1 MRRIYIVVSILLLLS
16 LVHKHTIVS
25 AAAPHLYVKE
35 WDYLVTQSVIQEDE
49 LETNWKDAITRMEAV
64 IYLARALKLEPPAQ
78 PAVTTTESTEQ
89 AETISVE
96 ESEQVEE
103 VEEPSEDRNEEQE
116 GAEVNITEEQVTSET
131 NDSSTD
137 EETITVEIE
146 IEEAPIQQGVI
157 GEESVEEEITS
168 DEPQLEI
175 QTTKTSLFTDVS
187 VTHENYWMLEEFHK
201 RGILKGFPDGSF
213 RPDQSLNRADMA
225 LVITAT
231 FGLKGSTT
239 GMFKDVPKHMYFHN
253 AVQSLL
259 ANTITAGYPDFTY
272 RPQVAT
278 THEHVLLFIARSMDP
293 SFRVKITLP
302 PPPPPPPPAPKACE
316 VKVSKPVTKIAVQA
330 ANFWKK
336 PGMSRPIDAPAT
348 VNPTDLRRWSKSL
361 TESQSWWLVQQ
372 TDTQALYGDKVSTI
386 QTSGSWVKVATK
398 DQWVP
403 YNAGGYPGWVPSSQL
418 TKSYYDYTNCRIAI
432 VHAKTTWLK
441 DNSTNKNTVEISY
454 STILPVVGEGKD
466 YWIVAAPNDKKMR
479 VAKTDVKVHKNYA
492 AVPKPSATTVIN
504 EAKRFL
510 GLRYIWSGTSA
521 YGFDCSGILYAIMRT
536 HGVLIPRDS
545 FYQATKGTWVSKAN
559 LRAGDFVFFAGNNGT
574 GKVYHVGLYLG
585 NGMMLHAPNAS
596 SVVKTERYDNGA
608 YKRNYYTARR
618 YVY

>member
-1 MRRIYIVVSILLLLS
+1 MKRVFVLLSALLIFS
-16 LVHKHTIVS
+16 LVHKNSVAI
-25 AAAPHLYVKE
+25 AAVPQLYVKE
-35 WDYLVTQSVIQEDE
+35 WEYLVTQTVIQEDE

-64 IYLARALKLEPPAQ
+64 VYLARALKLEPPVATIKSTDQ
-78 PAVTTTESTEQ
+78 TENL
-89 AETISVE
+89 SVE
-96 ESEQVEE
+96 EDDQIN
-103 VEEPSEDRNEEQE
+103 EDEISSDDTNEEQGSTE
-116 GAEVNITEEQVTSET
+116 FSEQEEQTNRET
-131 NDSSTD
+131 TDPMTD
-137 EETITVEIE
+137 EETVTIEVEIE
-146 IEEAPIQQGVI
+146 ENQTQEELTT
-157 GEESVEEEITS
+157 EESVEEEVVASEESQI
-168 DEPQLEI
+168 EI
-175 QTTKTSLFTDVS
+175 QATEPSLFTDVP
-187 VTHENYWMLEEFHK
+187 VTHENYWMLAEFHK

-213 RPDQSLNRADMA
+213 RPDQALNRADMA

-239 GMFKDVPKHMYFHN
+239 SMFKDVPKSMYFHN

-259 ANTITAGYPDFTY
+259 ANSITAGYPDYTY

-278 THEHVLLFIARSMDP
+278 THEHVLLFIARSMNP
-293 SFRVKITLP
+293 SFRVKITL
-302 PPPPPPPPAPKACE
+302 PPPPPPAPKACE

-608 YKRNYYTARR
+608 YKRNYYTTRR

>member
-1 MRRIYIVVSILLLLS
+1 MKRVFVLLSVLLIFS
-16 LVHKHTIVS
+16 LVHKNSVAI

-35 WDYLVTQSVIQEDE
+35 WDYLVKQTVIQEDE

-64 IYLARALKLEPPAQ
+64 VYLARALKLEPPVQ
-78 PAVTTTESTEQ
+78 PTITTNESTEQ
-89 AETISVE
+89 TENISVE
-96 ESEQVEE
+96 ESEENHDVDESTDDTNE
-103 VEEPSEDRNEEQE
+103 LSESTELD
-116 GAEVNITEEQVTSET
+116 VTEEQTISEVDEVAT
-131 NDSSTD
+131 A
-137 EETITVEIE
+137 EETVTVKVEL
-146 IEEAPIQQGVI
+146 EEAQTQQELTT
-157 GEESVEEEITS
+157 EESVEEEATPDASQI
-168 DEPQLEI
+168 EI
-175 QTTKTSLFTDVS
+175 QTAETSLFTDVP
-187 VTHENYWMLEEFHK
+187 VTHENYWMLAEFHK

-239 GMFKDVPKHMYFHN
+239 GMFKDVPKYMYFHN

-259 ANTITAGYPDFTY
+259 ANSITAGYPDYTY

-293 SFRVKITLP
+293 SFRVKITI
-302 PPPPPPPPAPKACE
+302 PPPPPPPAPKACE

-361 TESQSWWLVQQ
+361 TESQSWWLVRH
-372 TDTQALYGDKVSTI
+372 TDTQALYGDKVSTL

-466 YWIVAAPNDKKMR
+466 YWIVAAPNDKKTR

-492 AVPKPSATTVIN
+492 AVPKPSATTVVN

-559 LRAGDFVFFAGNNGT
+559 LRSGDFVFFAGNNGT

-596 SVVKTERYDNGA
+596 SVVKIERYDNGA

-618 YVY
+618 YVN